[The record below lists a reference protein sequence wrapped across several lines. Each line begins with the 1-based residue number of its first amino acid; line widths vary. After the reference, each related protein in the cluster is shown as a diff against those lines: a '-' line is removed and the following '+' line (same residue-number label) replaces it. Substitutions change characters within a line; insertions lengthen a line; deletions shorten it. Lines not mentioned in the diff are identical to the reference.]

1 MALRLVQ
8 RAWPTES
15 DGGAREVSG
24 SGLGGDVGETA
35 EEAMRFAQ
43 MDADGGGSV
52 SFAELVRP
60 NPNLRSNP
68 VEHAPPR

>member
-1 MALRLVQ
+1 M
-8 RAWPTES
+8 
-15 DGGAREVSG
+15 SG

-60 NPNLRSNP
+60 IPNLRSNP
-68 VEHAPPR
+68 VLVEHAPPR